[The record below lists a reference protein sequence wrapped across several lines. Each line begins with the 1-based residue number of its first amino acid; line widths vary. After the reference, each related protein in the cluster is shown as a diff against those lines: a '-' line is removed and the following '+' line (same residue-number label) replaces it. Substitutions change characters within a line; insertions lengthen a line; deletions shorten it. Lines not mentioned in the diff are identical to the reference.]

1 MTITDNTPV
10 TPFLD
15 GDSVGDT
22 HQHNDDSDLQNALD
36 ALNEATSAYQEAED
50 YYTGQVQEY
59 FASRRL
65 QRALLANGNPYRIN
79 FAKKPVDAVTEK
91 LKITAVSCPDNPEA
105 HAALQALWERN
116 QMGIQSKNM
125 LRRAGEYGD
134 AYIYVWPGQ
143 FDAKDRVTGVDMF
156 YNSPHGARVFYD
168 PENPLTPV
176 MGIKKWTDGD
186 RVRVNLLYPDRIEK
200 YRSGPTRTNTVT
212 ARDLEVYDDPDDA
225 DAAVT
230 EDGWLVNPF
239 DELPMYHL
247 HNDDPYGT
255 PEHYEMYGVQDIMTK
270 LIVGHMTN
278 VDYYSAPQR
287 WALAEADVDGS
298 DADDDDDFGMG
309 SDTIGDGD
317 EDSAGD
323 DPKSQLSAD
332 PGSVWLL
339 KGINKVGQFDVA
351 DPKGFTDPM
360 LIYLRFG
367 AQVTDIPVDK
377 IDPSGAAQS
386 GDSRRLLRESFYN
399 KLEDRQARYGYTFKA
414 ALKCALKMLG
424 FGDVDVV
431 VTWAP
436 IQSIDDIDGWG
447 LVRAK
452 IDAGMPPA
460 DAFLQAG
467 CTDDQVEEWFPEEG
481 EESWLLARADILLKV
496 GQAIKELGVASG
508 FQLIDPAIIRG
519 LVDVLLARLD
529 EDAARESGTKPPAPA
544 ALPARRPMTVPST
557 EVDDDRASASDPD

>member
-1 MTITDNTPV
+1 MTITDHNPV

-36 ALNEATSAYQEAED
+36 ALNDATPAYQEAED
-50 YYTGQVQEY
+50 YYTGQVQEF

-91 LKITAVSCPDNPEA
+91 LKITAVSCPDNPDA
-105 HAALQALWERN
+105 HAALQVLWDRN

-134 AYIYVWPGQ
+134 AYIYVWPGEIA
-143 FDAKDRVTGVDMF
+143 DDGTVTGVDMF
-156 YNSPHGARVFYD
+156 YNSPHCARVFYD
-168 PENPLTPV
+168 PENPLKPV

-200 YRSGPTRTNTVT
+200 YRSEPTRTHTVT
-212 ARDLEVYDDPDDA
+212 ARDLKPYDDPDDA
-225 DAAVT
+225 DADAT

-255 PEHYEMYGVQDIMTK
+255 PEHAEMYGVQDILTK

-278 VDYYSAPQR
+278 VDYYQAPQR
-287 WALAEADVDGS
+287 YALADPDVDGS
-298 DADDDDDFGMG
+298 DAEDDDFGMG
-309 SDTIGDGD
+309 SDTIDD

-323 DPKSQLSAD
+323 DPQSQLSAD

-339 KGINKVGQFDVA
+339 RGMKSVGQFDVA

-377 IDPSGAAQS
+377 IDPTGAAQS
-386 GDSRRLLRESFYN
+386 GDSRRILRESFYN

-414 ALKCALKMLG
+414 ALKGALKMLG
-424 FGDVDVV
+424 FDDVDVA

-460 DAFLQAG
+460 QAFLQAG
-467 CTDDQVEEWFPEEG
+467 CTDDQVEEWFPEDG

-508 FQLIDPAIIRG
+508 FQLIDPKIIRG
-519 LVDVLLARLD
+519 LVDVLLAKLD
-529 EDAARESGTKPPAPA
+529 EDAAQETGTEPTEQQKPAAPPAA
-544 ALPARRPMTVPST
+544 
-557 EVDDDRASASDPD
+557 VDRQNDIDLGLFGT